1 MISSI
6 NRFHWL
12 ESVGGKRAVNSL
24 VWSMVSIEIVS
35 CKLASSV
42 ADIILSDQIPHSR
55 KRLRVRVVKEVD

>member
-1 MISSI
+1 MG
-6 NRFHWL
+6 
-12 ESVGGKRAVNSL
+12 EKRAVNSL